1 MKLKSVAIAAGA
13 LAAGLAATPAFA
25 DLRLAGLPEQQGQG
39 IGAQFTVL
47 TLQATG
53 QSTTESGTVLFNGS
67 IAGDV
72 QPGQSQS
79 RNFTFADL
87 GITSAS
93 QLGLVVNLAEP
104 GSENPPSVLASTAPA
119 SSFAALANTVTL
131 NVWTAAGVLMGG
143 TAHSL
148 PAQQLNQ
155 VGGGVGGSGIL
166 LRLTDAEAAAI
177 DAFALAN
184 AGAEV
189 FSVGATFA
197 QAQGGNDTI
206 QAARI
211 TGAVA
216 AVPEPETY
224 ALMVAGL
231 GALGFVA
238 RRRKRGQ

>member
-1 MKLKSVAIAAGA
+1 LI
-13 LAAGLAATPAFA
+13 
-25 DLRLAGLPEQQGQG
+25 
-39 IGAQFTVL
+39 
-47 TLQATG
+47 
-53 QSTTESGTVLFNGS
+53 
-67 IAGDV
+67 
-72 QPGQSQS
+72 
-79 RNFTFADL
+79 
-87 GITSAS
+87 
-93 QLGLVVNLAEP
+93 VNLAEP
-104 GSENPPSVLASTAPA
+104 GSENPPSVLASAAPA

-131 NVWTAAGVLMGG
+131 NVWNAAGTLMGG
-143 TAHSL
+143 AAHSL
-148 PAQQLNQ
+148 PAQQLSQ

-166 LRLTDAEAAAI
+166 LRLTDGEAAAI

-184 AGAEV
+184 PGAEV

>member
-1 MKLKSVAIAAGA
+1 MKLKAVAIAAGA
-13 LAAGLAATPAFA
+13 LAAGFAATPALA
-25 DLRLAGLPEQQGQG
+25 DLRLAGTVEQQGQG
-39 IGAQFTVL
+39 IGAVFTVI

-67 IAGDV
+67 TAGDV
-72 QPGQSQS
+72 QPGASQS

-93 QLGLVVNLAEP
+93 QLGLIVNLAEP
-104 GSENPPSVLASTAPA
+104 GSENPPSVLASAAPA

-131 NVWTAAGVLMGG
+131 NVWNAAGTLMGG
-143 TAHSL
+143 AAHSL
-148 PAQQLNQ
+148 PAQQLSQ

-166 LRLTDAEAAAI
+166 LRLTDGEAAAI

-184 AGAEV
+184 PGAEV